1 MADPKTHKY
10 ESTTL
15 GLPPL
20 KMVLVHARNEAQNA
34 ALRPKLKAVEID
46 PTDEETPLDKE
57 QAIRKLIEALESSE

>member
-1 MADPKTHKY
+1 MPEPKRRVY

-34 ALRPKLKAVEID
+34 AAHAVPVKPE
-46 PTDEETPLDKE
+46 PVEEALVDKE
-57 QAIRKLIEALESSE
+57 QVVRRIIERLEALD

>member
-1 MADPKTHKY
+1 MSEPKRHVY

-34 ALRPKLKAVEID
+34 AIHASPVQPEPSQESLAE
-46 PTDEETPLDKE
+46 KE
-57 QAIRKLIEALESSE
+57 QIVRRIIERLEALD

>member
-1 MADPKTHKY
+1 MSEPKRRVY

-34 ALRPKLKAVEID
+34 AIHAAPVQPEPPQESL
-46 PTDEETPLDKE
+46 EEKE
-57 QAIRKLIEALESSE
+57 QIVRRIIERLEALD